1 MQLISTKTKSGL
13 SITVLY
19 MLSLYFEY
27 LDKLEAQKYL
37 LMSNLNEGIFI
48 YSFGKN
54 YFLCL

>member
-1 MQLISTKTKSGL
+1 
-13 SITVLY
+13 VLY

-54 YFLCL
+54 YFLYL